1 MRVSLII
8 SWNLSSM
15 SWFRPFQSLMTWS
28 EEKEENFSRVCMT
41 ELYLKMSLNLSWKR
55 ISLYSM
61 IKLQGIINTPS
72 RGLWIST
79 KLNWSSKRIQRDW
92 NSIKKSAYKSRLRV
106 LSLKRM
112 KLKLKRKWSQRRL
125 AIRLHWRSR
134 NLILRRE
141 NTSYQRKGKEG

>member
-15 SWFRPFQSLMTWS
+15 SWFRPFQSLMNWL
-28 EEKEENFSRVCMT
+28 EEKEENFSQVFMT

-92 NSIKKSAYKSRLRV
+92 NSIKKSAYKNRLRV
-106 LSLKRM
+106 HSLKRM
-112 KLKLKRKWSQRRL
+112 KLKLKRRWSQRRL

-134 NLILRRE
+134 NPILRRE
-141 NTSYQRKGKEG
+141 NTSCQKKGKEG